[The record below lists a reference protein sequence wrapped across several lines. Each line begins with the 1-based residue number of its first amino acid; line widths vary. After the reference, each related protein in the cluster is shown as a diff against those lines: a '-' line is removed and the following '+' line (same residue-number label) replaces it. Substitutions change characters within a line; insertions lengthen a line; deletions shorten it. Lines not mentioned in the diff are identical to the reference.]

1 MFFCSSFLLLH
12 IYHLAQ
18 KDSAGGGW
26 DGHVKDIPEQ
36 SVWQV
41 DQGTGAEAPAH
52 AQATLTR
59 GLATLSRW
67 AHGQSSAAGSIG
79 GHLHIT
85 CCQREDAN
93 GCIPAVATHQE
104 CKSQVLRR
112 LSSSSLQVC
121 PVMRQ
126 FGGIVGLQRE
136 QPAYPQSGISI
147 AAAISKC
154 RAAMLVD
161 PV

>member
-1 MFFCSSFLLLH
+1 MFFCSSFLLLL
-12 IYHLAQ
+12 IPHLAQ

-41 DQGTGAEAPAH
+41 DQGTGAEAPVH

-59 GLATLSRW
+59 GPATLSMWHMAR
-67 AHGQSSAAGSIG
+67 AQQQAAAGSIG

-85 CCQREDAN
+85 CCQREDVN

-104 CKSQVLRR
+104 CKSQALRR

-126 FGGIVGLQRE
+126 FGGIVGL
-136 QPAYPQSGISI
+136 
-147 AAAISKC
+147 
-154 RAAMLVD
+154 
-161 PV
+161 